1 MDHGGKNII
10 QGKIFIK
17 FKKDIWPKNMHQ
29 LILKSKICNEYWR
42 PTSNIFHGNFIYNG
56 LSNLIKISWGRTMQI
71 SIKPQ
76 QIRANFLNYPG
87 PIKCFSRLRPLV
99 PFFGL
104 FLYELGIRTLY

>member
-29 LILKSKICNEYWR
+29 VILKSKICNEYWR

-56 LSNLIKISWGRTMQI
+56 LSNLIQYKLGENNADIYQAL
-71 SIKPQ
+71 
-76 QIRANFLNYPG
+76 ANQSKFL
-87 PIKCFSRLRPLV
+87 KFSRTYKMFFQIKTFS
-99 PFFGL
+99 PFFWIISL
-104 FLYELGIRTLY
+104 